1 MEPLLHFGFQNK
13 AVDSIKVKWQDGK
26 EQLIKNPLLNKLLT
40 LDYKNA
46 VQINTQPVV
55 SNASLFT
62 ECSKEKKIHYKHQ
75 EDEFVDFKLQPLMPH
90 LLSHE
95 GPGMSAGDVNGD
107 GLEDFFVGVP
117 QVLNPAFLHRKK
129 MGYLQSMNL
138 GILI

>member
-1 MEPLLHFGFQNK
+1 M
-13 AVDSIKVKWQDGK
+13 
-26 EQLIKNPLLNKLLT
+26 LNKLLT

-62 ECSKEKKIHYKHQ
+62 ECSKEKKIQYKHQ

-95 GPGMSAGDVNGD
+95 GPGISAGDVNGD
-107 GLEDFFVGVP
+107 GLEDFFVGGAAGFKPCIFTQEKNGVFTKHEFGNTN
-117 QVLNPAFLHRKK
+117 LADN
-129 MGYLQSMNL
+129 MGALFF
-138 GILI
+138 